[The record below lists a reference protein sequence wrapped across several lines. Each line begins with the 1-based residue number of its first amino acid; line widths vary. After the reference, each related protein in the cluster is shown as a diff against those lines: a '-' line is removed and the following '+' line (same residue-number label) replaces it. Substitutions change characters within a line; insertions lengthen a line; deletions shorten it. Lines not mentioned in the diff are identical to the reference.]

1 MQSVVEKS
9 YTLPKL
15 LVFPS
20 GRNMVAPAEAPLQ
33 ADQTKTRYSP
43 QKHGNLA
50 QWVAPFISFIML
62 IIVVCFHYA
71 DSAAKSSDEHV
82 NSLIDTK
89 IDTKLNPAME
99 KVSTHL
105 DKVNAQLDTKIDAVI
120 GKIGILSDR
129 VSRLEGARGIVD
141 IPALRKQFNKV
152 IAETRSALDS
162 EKPGEPIDI
171 RKQMQAIAAT
181 LVNVKIPADA
191 VNEGVSALVHV
202 AAFNYFTQAFPS
214 HPPDL
219 IIHNSIMAGNKEGI
233 HIEGSVSVIA
243 DNVTIRD
250 SAQDLSGIYWIHAT
264 FENTEIRYSGGPLF
278 LADTTFKNC
287 TFKFGDDPRSQE
299 VRAALLGLTKRNMAV
314 SMLLANDFSSLRL
327 HPDRSRPQ

>member
-1 MQSVVEKS
+1 
-9 YTLPKL
+9 
-15 LVFPS
+15 
-20 GRNMVAPAEAPLQ
+20 MVAPAEAPLQ

-152 IAETRSALDS
+152 IAETKSALDS

-171 RKQMQAIAAT
+171 RKQMQAITAT
-181 LVNVKIPADA
+181 LVNVKMPADA

-202 AAFNYFTQAFPS
+202 AAFNYFTQEFPS
-214 HPPDL
+214 HPPNL
-219 IIHNSIMAGNKEGI
+219 IMRQNTIIGGREAI
-233 HIEGSVSVIA
+233 HIGRDVSIISDGDVIR
-243 DNVTIRD
+243 N
-250 SAQDLSGIYWIHAT
+250 SGQDLSGIYWIHTT
-264 FENTEIRYSGGPLF
+264 FENSEIRYAGGPLY
-278 LADTTFKNC
+278 LADVTFKNC

-299 VRAALLGLTKRNMAV
+299 VKAALLGITKRNKPA
-314 SMLLANDFSSLRL
+314 SMLLADDFSSLRL
-327 HPDRSRPQ
+327 RPDTHRPQ